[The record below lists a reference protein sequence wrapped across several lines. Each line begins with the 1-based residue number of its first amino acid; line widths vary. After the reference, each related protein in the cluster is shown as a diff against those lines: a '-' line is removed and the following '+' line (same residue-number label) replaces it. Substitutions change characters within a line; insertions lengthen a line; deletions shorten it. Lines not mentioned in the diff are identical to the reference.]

1 MRQLFDKD
9 LNMIFNI
16 RSVMTGTGPVTAV
29 AATIALFLAS
39 PLWAQT
45 ATTVNGAKVS
55 TDVFNMYLE
64 SRTQKP
70 AADATAEERTAVM
83 DELTDI
89 YLLTTQPR
97 ADELAKDPRTKAQ
110 IELQRRGILAQAV
123 AADFLGS
130 NQASDEEILS
140 AYKEQTA
147 LSPPLEF
154 KARHILV
161 EAQGEATSLI
171 AELDGGADF
180 AELAKAKSTGPS
192 GANGGDLG
200 WFGPNQM
207 VAPFS
212 QAVAQLKD
220 GEFTKE
226 PVQTQFGWHVIL
238 RENSREAQPPTL
250 ESVRD
255 VIKQQVEQ
263 QKLQKYLQDLRA
275 NQGQ

>member
-1 MRQLFDKD
+1 MILNTRSRKSGTRTATPMAAILALF
-9 LNMIFNI
+9 
-16 RSVMTGTGPVTAV
+16 V
-29 AATIALFLAS
+29 AA

-45 ATTVNGAKVS
+45 ATTVNGTEVS
-55 TDVFNMYLE
+55 SDVFNMYLE

-70 AADATAEERTAVM
+70 AADATAQERTAVM
-83 DELTDI
+83 EELTDI
-89 YLLTTQPR
+89 FLLTTQPR
-97 ADELAKDPRTKAQ
+97 AEALAKDPRTKAQ

-123 AADFLGS
+123 AADFLAS
-130 NQASDEEILS
+130 NQASEEEILK
-140 AYKEQTA
+140 AYEEQTA

-171 AELDGGADF
+171 AELEGGADF
-180 AELAKAKSTGPS
+180 EELAKAKSTGPS
-192 GANGGDLG
+192 GPNGGDLG

-212 QAVAQLKD
+212 QAVAQLED
-220 GEFTKE
+220 GEFTKA

-238 RENSREAQPPTL
+238 REDSREAQPPTL

-255 VIKQQVEQ
+255 VVKQRIEQ
-263 QKLQKYLQDLRA
+263 EKLQKYLQDLRA
-275 NQGQ
+275 TLSK

>member
-1 MRQLFDKD
+1 MI
-9 LNMIFNI
+9 LNT
-16 RSVMTGTGPVTAV
+16 RSAMTGTGPVTAV
-29 AATIALFLAS
+29 ATVVALFMTG

-45 ATTVNGAKVS
+45 ATTINGNEVS
-55 TDVFNMYLE
+55 TDIVNMYLE

-70 AADATAEERTAVM
+70 AADATAQERTAVM
-83 DELTDI
+83 EELTDI

-97 ADELAKDPRTKAQ
+97 AEALAKTPRIKAQ

-123 AADFLGS
+123 AADFLDN
-130 NQASDEEILS
+130 NQASEEEVLS

-147 LSPPLEF
+147 LAPPLEF

-161 EAQGEATSLI
+161 EAQGEATGLI

-180 AELAKAKSTGPS
+180 AELAKTKSTGPS

-212 QAVAQLKD
+212 QAVAQLED
-220 GEFTKE
+220 GEFTKA

-238 RENSREAQPPTL
+238 REDSREAQPPTL

-255 VIKQQVEQ
+255 VIKQRVEQ
-263 QKLQKYLQDLRA
+263 EKLQKYLQDLRA
-275 NQGQ
+275 TQSE